1 MTNEEL
7 AEISAAFA
15 IECSENLAEIESALL
30 ALEACPEVNP
40 HFNSLFRA
48 VHTIKGSS
56 SIVGADIIEQF
67 CHEMEN
73 LLSRIREHE
82 IGIDADM
89 ILLFLQC
96 HDHIRNL
103 ISQFESNDNSPP
115 PLAHARLLNLI
126 STRLQTPAA
135 SIETKTSP
143 QEPAQSDTDLAD
155 NSVSSKFVRVD
166 AQKLDQL
173 INLVVELVT
182 ASSTLEATV
191 KSTNHA
197 GSMEAS
203 SAVSLLVKQVQEKSM
218 AFRMV
223 PINDLFKRFQRILHD
238 MASGSGKKVQ
248 LVLSGG
254 DTELDKVVAE
264 KLKDPLVHLVRNAID
279 HGMEAPSER
288 AAEGKPS
295 LGTIHLSAFQEAGAI
310 VICISDDGR
319 GLNRDRILQRAL
331 ETGLIRPD
339 ELTSRDPLA
348 LIFEP
353 GFSTLDQATLLSG
366 RGVGMDV
373 VKRRIDELQGKI
385 EISSIEG
392 KGTNVRLRIPLSL
405 ALIDGFM
412 VLVDEK
418 PLIMPMELVEET
430 IDLPPEALIELKAHG
445 YLPLRGEALSCMDL
459 RQFTQRETVAP
470 ISRFAVVVKNEG
482 KRVGLIVDQLVGETK
497 AVIKP
502 LGRTYRNIKAI
513 AGASILGDGSIAL
526 ILDLQ
531 ELISQTDFKP

>member
-7 AEISAAFA
+7 AEINAAFA

-30 ALEACPEVNP
+30 VLETRPEVNQ

-56 SIVGADIIEQF
+56 SIVGADTVEQF

-73 LLSRIREHE
+73 LLSRVREHE
-82 IGIDADM
+82 IGIDAGM
-89 ILLFLQC
+89 IVLFLQC
-96 HDHIRNL
+96 HDHIRSL
-103 ISQFESNDNSPP
+103 ISQFEANEDTPP
-115 PLAHARLLNLI
+115 PLAHANLLSRI
-126 STRLQTPAA
+126 SQRLQTTTI
-135 SIETKTSP
+135 SLETKTAL
-143 QEPAQSDTDLAD
+143 QEPLQTDTDLTD
-155 NSVSSKFVRVD
+155 NSATSKFVRID

-182 ASSTLEATV
+182 ASSSLEATV
-191 KSTNHA
+191 KSTSHP
-197 GSMEAS
+197 GSIEAS

-218 AFRMV
+218 GFRMV

-238 MASGSGKKVQ
+238 MASESGKKAQ
-248 LVLSGG
+248 LVISGG

-279 HGMEAPSER
+279 HGVEAPDER
-288 AAEGKPS
+288 TAAGKPPV
-295 LGTIHLSAFQEAGAI
+295 GIIHLSAFQEAGAI
-310 VICISDDGR
+310 VICIEDDGR

-339 ELTSRDPLA
+339 ELASRDPLA

-373 VKRRIDELQGKI
+373 VKRKIDELQGKI
-385 EISSIEG
+385 EISSLEE
-392 KGTNVRLRIPLSL
+392 KGTTVRLRIPLSL

-412 VLVDEK
+412 VMVDEK

-430 IDLPPEALIELKAHG
+430 IDLPQAALTELNAHG

-459 RQFTQRETVAP
+459 RQFTQRGTVAP
-470 ISRFAVVVKNEG
+470 LSRFAVVVKNNG

-531 ELISQTDFKP
+531 ELIAQLNFKP